1 MARKIQK
8 IQKDRGGIAIIMD
21 GKDERWYIDKV
32 KECYPCKKLRQV
44 KVKPELPTQK
54 NEEDLFKFAK
64 DKLDEG
70 YSFVILILDLDK
82 ILKEKND
89 GGKGV
94 KEFSKFTNL
103 YTNYLNIKAGK
114 KIKNHDWMNNLLVIV
129 NNPCLEYWFLLHYK
143 QTNAF
148 YKDYN
153 SLILELKKIPELKD
167 YNKDE
172 SYYINSLY
180 KKLESKLPN
189 ARKNAKEFCLQEC
202 ENKGCSEMNKM
213 FDYFDELDYNIK

>member
-8 IQKDRGGIAIIMD
+8 IQKDRGGIAIIVD
-21 GKDERWYIDKV
+21 GKDEEWYINKV
-32 KECYPCKKLRQV
+32 KECYPCEKLKQI

-114 KIKNHDWMNNLLVIV
+114 KIKNHVLMSS
-129 NNPCLEYWFLLHYK
+129 C
-143 QTNAF
+143 
-148 YKDYN
+148 
-153 SLILELKKIPELKD
+153 LKKIISFQAT
-167 YNKDE
+167 DE
-172 SYYINSLY
+172 ALQMFSLVLRQRNRDIVLY
-180 KKLESKLPN
+180 CQVPYLVYRS
-189 ARKNAKEFCLQEC
+189 QY
-202 ENKGCSEMNKM
+202 GGS
-213 FDYFDELDYNIK
+213 

>member
-1 MARKIQK
+1 MARKKQK
-8 IQKDRGGIAIIMD
+8 VQEDRGGIAIIMD
-21 GKDERWYIDKV
+21 GEDEQWYINKV
-32 KECYPCKKLRQV
+32 KEDYPCNKLRQV
-44 KVKPELPTQK
+44 KVKPEFANKK
-54 NEEDLFKFAK
+54 NFRDQFDLAK
-64 DKLDEG
+64 QLLEEG
-70 YSFVILILDLDK
+70 YSFVILILDFDK
-82 ILKEKND
+82 ILKEKNE

-153 SLILELKKIPELKD
+153 SLIPELKKIPELKD
-167 YNKDE
+167 YNKNE
-172 SYYINSLY
+172 PYYIKSLY

-189 ARKNAKEFCLQEC
+189 ARKNAKKFCLQEC

-213 FDYFDELDYNIK
+213 FDYFDNIK

>member
-1 MARKIQK
+1 MVRKKQK
-8 IQKDRGGIAIIMD
+8 LQKDRGGIAIIMD

-32 KECYPCKKLRQV
+32 KECYLCNKLRQV
-44 KVKPELPTQK
+44 KVKPELPNEK
-54 NEEDLFKFAK
+54 NVEEQFDLAK
-64 DKLDEG
+64 KLLEEE

-82 ILKEKND
+82 ILKEKNE

-94 KEFSKFTNL
+94 QEFSKFTNL

-153 SLILELKKIPELKD
+153 SLISELKRIPELKD
-167 YNKDE
+167 YDKNE
-172 SYYINSLY
+172 TYIKSLY
-180 KKLESKLPN
+180 KKLESRLPD
-189 ARKNAKEFCLQEC
+189 ARKNAKEFCLKEC
-202 ENKGCSEMNKM
+202 KNEGCSEMNKM
-213 FDYFDELDYNIK
+213 FDYFDE

>member
-8 IQKDRGGIAIIMD
+8 IQKDRGGIAIIVD
-21 GKDERWYIDKV
+21 GKDEQWYINKV
-32 KECYPCKKLRQV
+32 KEDYSSEKLERV

-54 NEEDLFKFAK
+54 KEEDLFKFAK

-82 ILKEKND
+82 ILKEKNE

-129 NNPCLEYWFLLHYK
+129 NNPCLEYWFLLHYR
-143 QTNAF
+143 QTTKFFKNC
-148 YKDYN
+148 D
-153 SLILELKKIPELKD
+153 SLIKEFKNIPELKD
-167 YNKDE
+167 YTKNE
-172 SYYINSLY
+172 TYINSLY
-180 KKLESKLPN
+180 GKLKDKLSE
-189 ARKNAKEFCLQEC
+189 ARKNAKEFRLEAC
-202 ENKGCSEMNKM
+202 EEEGCSEMNKM
-213 FDYFDELDYNIK
+213 FDYFDE